1 MAMPDRPANE
11 PAVLTSWKEIAQ
23 YLGKG
28 VRTVQRW
35 EQRFGLPVRRPLGAG
50 HKSTVLARRSD
61 LDHWMSS
68 SWGRRAHSES
78 AIIAALSPLCEQL
91 GDSIQNSRDLQL
103 ASIALL
109 REVSASVSSLLANC
123 RELRKT
129 RRESEAL
136 IARTLEAQGMIGS
149 REYPEV

>member
-1 MAMPDRPANE
+1 MLTDDTPRVE

-50 HKSTVLARRSD
+50 HKSTVLARRED
-61 LDHWMSS
+61 LDHWMNSA
-68 SWGRRAHSES
+68 WGRRAK
-78 AIIAALSPLCEQL
+78 ADDLAADIRSNPVHQL
-91 GDSIQNSRDLQL
+91 LGSNIEAARSLQTTN
-103 ASIALL
+103 AALL
-109 REVSASVSSLLANC
+109 REISQTLSSIVANC

-129 RRESEAL
+129 RREAEEMISRAIQDRPAVRSEA
-136 IARTLEAQGMIGS
+136 S
-149 REYPEV
+149 